1 MCNSSFVS
9 SADNECYGDNFNS
22 FLEIY
27 FYLSYIILD
36 LGELFG
42 ELINNN
48 LGYNE
53 LEINTILY
61 RNVTTICGD
70 VINPSSSSTN
80 WIYSQN
86 NDLSMNSTVN
96 HTNFESQSG
105 ITFISV
111 TNSQQ
116 GFYQCRIQKQD
127 GTMSVYTVGVFD
139 LSVTTGIVFN
149 AIKFDTF
156 QYSDLLFITELF

>member
-1 MCNSSFVS
+1 M
-9 SADNECYGDNFNS
+9 
-22 FLEIY
+22 FLSD
-27 FYLSYIILD
+27 F
-36 LGELFG
+36 GELFG
-42 ELINNN
+42 EFINNY

-61 RNVTTICGD
+61 RNVTLICGD

-86 NDLSMNSTVN
+86 NDLSMNNTVN
-96 HTNFESQSG
+96 PTNFGSQPG

-127 GTMSVYTVGVFD
+127 GNSSVYTVGVFD
-139 LSVTTGIVFN
+139 YSITTGIVFN
-149 AIKFDTF
+149 AKNVKLYNF
-156 QYSDLLFITELF
+156 

>member
-1 MCNSSFVS
+1 M
-9 SADNECYGDNFNS
+9 
-22 FLEIY
+22 
-27 FYLSYIILD
+27 
-36 LGELFG
+36 GELFG

-48 LGYNE
+48 LGFKE
-53 LEINTILY
+53 LKVNTILY
-61 RNVTTICGD
+61 RNVTLICGD
-70 VINPSSSSTN
+70 VIKLSSSSTN

-86 NDLSMNSTVN
+86 NDLSMNNTVN
-96 HTNFESQSG
+96 PTNFGSQPG

-149 AIKFDTF
+149 AIKFDAP
-156 QYSDLLFITELF
+156 QYLDLLSINEFFSC

>member
-1 MCNSSFVS
+1 MGFK
-9 SADNECYGDNFNS
+9 
-22 FLEIY
+22 
-27 FYLSYIILD
+27 
-36 LGELFG
+36 ELKV
-42 ELINNN
+42 
-48 LGYNE
+48 
-53 LEINTILY
+53 NTILY

-86 NDLSMNSTVN
+86 NDLSMNNTVN
-96 HTNFESQSG
+96 PTNFESQPG

-127 GTMSVYTVGVFD
+127 GTMSVYTIGVFD
-139 LSVTTGIVFN
+139 LSVTTGIVLN
-149 AIKFDTF
+149 AIKYDTF
-156 QYSDLLFITELF
+156 QTSNLLFIN